1 MLFWM
6 MPDSGPNTRQDFENF
21 LAAYRKDRPKEE
33 IRVEYFTRD
42 NLWRKLFLMRFED
55 DISGMPDLIQVP
67 HTWTPFLTATN
78 SIENLSAV
86 DPSLNL
92 NSFLSPLAPHCYRG
106 GTKDIY
112 GLPWWMDVMALH
124 YREDH
129 LKKVSQNPEED
140 LKTWQ
145 GFLEICA
152 KLKKEFK
159 TSPGYFPVQNSDWRG
174 SISIR
179 YIFPCIWSRGS
190 GLFDEAGKKSCFN
203 DEAFIAGLEDY
214 IALAQREFLPILRER
229 GSLGTMLSGRASI
242 FMTRRQGLSIFDAR
256 KSAFEAKTLAV
267 PASGAKSVSFLSG
280 VNLVINKR
288 SEKKEQAFELIKWL
302 LKKEN
307 QLKYA
312 ALMEV
317 FPAEESS
324 FEEFIFSSPA
334 RMKTYAKIVAG
345 ARTLPINMVAST
357 ATKMLNEVLDRVS
370 LEIIKGTY
378 KREILLAELD
388 RASKEADYLLN
399 LYGDY

>member
-1 MLFWM
+1 MKLRF
-6 MPDSGPNTRQDFENF
+6 G
-21 LAAYRKDRPKEE
+21 
-33 IRVEYFTRD
+33 
-42 NLWRKLFLMRFED
+42 LFL
-55 DISGMPDLIQVP
+55 PLQ
-67 HTWTPFLTATN
+67 TFL
-78 SIENLSAV
+78 
-86 DPSLNL
+86 
-92 NSFLSPLAPHCYRG
+92 LA
-106 GTKDIY
+106 
-112 GLPWWMDVMALH
+112 
-124 YREDH
+124 
-129 LKKVSQNPEED
+129 
-140 LKTWQ
+140 
-145 GFLEICA
+145 
-152 KLKKEFK
+152 
-159 TSPGYFPVQNSDWRG
+159 
-174 SISIR
+174 
-179 YIFPCIWSRGS
+179 
-190 GLFDEAGKKSCFN
+190 
-203 DEAFIAGLEDY
+203 AFIAGLEDY